1 MITVECN
8 SKTYSYIFN
17 IDGSYTVSASCVEE
31 AKKNVLEM
39 IEDGMNAAINK
50 KLDSSFVDKILDM
63 EGNVVDI
70 GQVNEVNGR
79 YGKCLVRGE
88 SIGEAL
94 SAVNERLDEVIKFN
108 VDKRAEFSA
117 IGKFD
122 DKLLE

>member
-8 SKTYSYIFN
+8 SKTYSYTFN
-17 IDGSYTVSASCVEE
+17 INGSYTTAAHDIEE
-31 AKKNVLEM
+31 AKKRILEM

-63 EGNVVDI
+63 EGNMVNI
-70 GQVNEVNGR
+70 GQVNELMED

-88 SIGEAL
+88 PIGEVL
-94 SAVNERLDEVIKFN
+94 SAVNERLDKVIKFN

>member
-1 MITVECN
+1 MITVECD
-8 SKTYSYIFN
+8 SKTYSYTFN
-17 IDGSYTVSASCVEE
+17 IDNSYTVSAHNIEE
-31 AKKNVLEM
+31 AKKNVLIM
-39 IEDGMNAAINK
+39 IEDGMDAAINK

-63 EGNVVDI
+63 EGNMVNI
-70 GQVNEVNGR
+70 GQVNELMED

-88 SIGEAL
+88 PIGEVL

-122 DKLLE
+122 DKFVE